1 MTDSEG
7 PGGGFAAR
15 LTYPKRDQPE
25 TPNETSWN
33 TVSVDQATGVV
44 DTHRNAPGSSFER

>member
-15 LTYPKRDQPE
+15 LMYPKRDQAE
-25 TPNETSWN
+25 SPNETSWN
-33 TVSVDQATGVV
+33 AVSVEQATGVV
-44 DTHRNAPGSSFER
+44 DTHRNSPGSSLE